1 VFLHYSSLDHHRVKI
16 VPVKGG
22 TKLSKAIFPCQSR
35 GIVEEGRQKK
45 RQAKELLLGQKCSLD
60 GEGDLERQCQ
70 NQPFL
75 QTEKVVM
82 MRPDYWILQQKRSL
96 EGDL

>member
-1 VFLHYSSLDHHRVKI
+1 
-16 VPVKGG
+16 
-22 TKLSKAIFPCQSR
+22 
-35 GIVEEGRQKK
+35 
-45 RQAKELLLGQKCSLD
+45 LLGQKCSLD

-82 MRPDYWILQQKRSL
+82 MRPDYWILQQKCSL
-96 EGDL
+96 EGNL